1 VRLLISGLKEQRQPN
16 LKIKSITE
24 GYCQMTLEEIR
35 ERIVEMQEQMQ
46 AVIANAEDLNRELTE
61 DEGEEIDAILEE
73 IENKLRPREARM
85 EKVEA
90 EKQRI
95 ALAQKPAVEV
105 QASTSMPAVPKSH
118 RKLRAFD
125 SEQDAYR
132 AGLWFKASF
141 LNDKEAS
148 RLCNDYGIL
157 NTAVEGTDSLGGY
170 LVPTELSAAIEAV
183 RSRGGVARQLC
194 KIVGMGSDVL
204 NIPKLSAG
212 LTVDYPA
219 EAAAIT
225 ASDQTWA
232 QISLSCKKRA
242 IVSKVANELLH
253 DSVISVIDDLAVAVG
268 NAFAVREDA
277 EFILGDGTSAYGS
290 ITGLVEGMGAGG
302 TVDMASGKTAFSD
315 ITLADLNSLVGNM
328 PDKYYG
334 AGEPAWLISRL
345 AWASNIQ
352 SLVYAAGGNTLS
364 DLASGAAPQLF
375 GFPVYLSDSMPVS
388 AVSTYA
394 AFFGAFRSAA
404 VIGDRMGIDISV
416 SEEAYWAN
424 DITAIKGVT
433 RYDIQ
438 VHDIAGSDAGAV
450 SGLKTAAS

>member
-1 VRLLISGLKEQRQPN
+1 
-16 LKIKSITE
+16 
-24 GYCQMTLEEIR
+24 MTLEEIR

-61 DEGEEIDAILEE
+61 DEGEDIDAILEE

-95 ALAQKPAVEV
+95 ALAQTPVVAV
-105 QASTSMPAVPKSH
+105 QASTSMPAIPKSH

-125 SEQDAYR
+125 SEEDAYR
-132 AGLWFKASF
+132 AGLWFKAAF
-141 LNDKEAS
+141 FNDKEAS

-170 LVPTELSAAIEAV
+170 LVPTELSDAIVAI

-204 NIPKLSAG
+204 NIPKVTAG

-225 ASDQTWA
+225 ASDQTWGVITA
-232 QISLSCKKRA
+232 TAKKRA

-253 DSVISVIDDLAVAVG
+253 DSVISVIDDLAVAIG

-277 EFILGDGTSAYGS
+277 ELILGDGSAAYGS
-290 ITGLVEGMGAGG
+290 ITGLVDGMGAGG
-302 TVDMASGKTAFSD
+302 TVDMASGNTAFSD

-334 AGEPAWLISRL
+334 SAEPSWLISRV

-352 SLVYAAGGNTLS
+352 SLVYAAGGNTLA
-364 DLASGAAPQLF
+364 DLASGADPQLF
-375 GFPVYLSDSMPVS
+375 GFPVKISDSMPVS

-394 AFFGAFRSAA
+394 AFFGNFDAGCLIA
-404 VIGDRMGIDISV
+404 DRMGIDISV

-438 VHDIAGSDAGAV
+438 VHDIAGSSAGAV

>member
-1 VRLLISGLKEQRQPN
+1 
-16 LKIKSITE
+16 
-24 GYCQMTLEEIR
+24 MTLEEIR

-61 DEGEEIDAILEE
+61 DEGEDIDAILEE

-95 ALAQKPAVEV
+95 ALAQTPVVAV
-105 QASTSMPAVPKSH
+105 QASTSMPAIPKSH

-125 SEQDAYR
+125 SNEDAYR

-157 NTAVEGTDSLGGY
+157 NTAIEGTDSLGGY

-268 NAFAVREDA
+268 NAFSVREDA
-277 EFILGDGTSAYGS
+277 EFILGDGSAAYGS
-290 ITGLVEGMGAGG
+290 ITGLVDGMGAGG
-302 TVDMASGKTAFSD
+302 TVDMASGNTAFSD

-345 AWASNIQ
+345 AWASNVQ
-352 SLVYAAGGNTLS
+352 SLVYASGGNTLS

-394 AFFGAFRSAA
+394 CFFGAFQSAA

-438 VHDIAGSDAGAV
+438 VHDIAGSSAGAV